1 MKIQKYR
8 FSILLALCGV
18 MLAFVSP
25 VKAQKYDSNGKEGR
39 FTLSLSGDGW
49 FLWQDKQAE
58 WKQDRLFL
66 PEEITGLSRL
76 PVNPPT
82 GGWERLQPRHARA
95 VQVPGTV
102 EEYLTTSDYPRPE
115 DGVGVSWWFR
125 TLKLP
130 ADLKGK
136 RFLIHFESVRLR
148 AEVYLDRKLVAYDI
162 IGESPFDADITEAVQ
177 PGKEQ
182 CLAVR
187 VTNPGGNFHWQ
198 DFKFLRADRLA
209 VSSDGYVW
217 MRFLLSMYLTSTC
230 RTSRSGR
237 R

>member
-136 RFLIHFESVRLR
+136 RFLIHLSRCVCVRKFIWIES
-148 AEVYLDRKLVAYDI
+148 
-162 IGESPFDADITEAVQ
+162 
-177 PGKEQ
+177 
-182 CLAVR
+182 
-187 VTNPGGNFHWQ
+187 W
-198 DFKFLRADRLA
+198 
-209 VSSDGYVW
+209 
-217 MRFLLSMYLTSTC
+217 
-230 RTSRSGR
+230 
-237 R
+237 